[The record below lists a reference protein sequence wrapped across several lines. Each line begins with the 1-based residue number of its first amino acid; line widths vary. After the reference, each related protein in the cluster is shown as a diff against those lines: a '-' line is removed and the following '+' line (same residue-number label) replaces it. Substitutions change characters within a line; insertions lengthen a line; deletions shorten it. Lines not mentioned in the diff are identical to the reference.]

1 MLEVFVHVLLS
12 ILCARLCLGL
22 SMFSVLRLAGS
33 VAGKLASLAPLPALT
48 CRHASRSARAWT
60 GSATRTHSLS
70 GNRRT
75 EQHDISEDD
84 LDMDEVESKLEALVK
99 EERKRE
105 KSAKFHKIRRKLSS
119 RGAPERRLSWDAIQ
133 QIRYLKQESPE
144 EWTLQKLAEGF
155 SVSTDV
161 IYRVLHS
168 KFTPPPERR
177 FKQDAKVLTTVGQLS
192 LEDGKTNQSRKGQSQ
207 LPLPTSDVPALI
219 SSGNTSTVIALTS
232 GALTPAE
239 CTTGL
244 VPSAANV
251 PSPSIRTAQISTV
264 AQGTLQEQPALRQ
277 EATDVKERVVEVE
290 EEEEE
295 WDGVVFTDEG
305 LEELIHTLQEKPS
318 PVEQKGREFYD
329 GDGNFLYR
337 I

>member
-1 MLEVFVHVLLS
+1 MFT
-12 ILCARLCLGL
+12 
-22 SMFSVLRLAGS
+22 MFSMAGP
-33 VAGKLASLAPLPALT
+33 VAVRLASLPVLI
-48 CRHASRSARAWT
+48 CRHASRSARSWT
-60 GSATRTHSLS
+60 ASATHSHSLS

-75 EQHDISEDD
+75 EQQDFSEDD

-119 RGAPERRLSWDAIQ
+119 AGAPERRLSWDAIQ
-133 QIRYLKQESPE
+133 QIRYLKQESPQ
-144 EWTLQKLAEGF
+144 EWTVQRLAEGF
-155 SVSTDV
+155 SVNTDV

-177 FKQDAKVLTTVGQLS
+177 LKQDATVLTTVRQTF
-192 LEDGKTNQSRKGQSQ
+192 LENDKTNQSQKGQSQ
-207 LPLPTSDVPALI
+207 LPLPTSSVPALI
-219 SSGNTSTVIALTS
+219 SSGNTSTLVALTS
-232 GALTPAE
+232 GALTPTE
-239 CTTGL
+239 CVTGL
-244 VPSAANV
+244 VPTAANV
-251 PSPSIRTAQISTV
+251 PSPSIRTAQISAV
-264 AQGTLQEQPALRQ
+264 AQGTLQEQPAVRQ
-277 EATDVKERVVEVE
+277 EPTGVKERGVEV

-318 PVEQKGREFYD
+318 AVEQKGREFYD
-329 GDGNFLYR
+329 SDGNFLYR